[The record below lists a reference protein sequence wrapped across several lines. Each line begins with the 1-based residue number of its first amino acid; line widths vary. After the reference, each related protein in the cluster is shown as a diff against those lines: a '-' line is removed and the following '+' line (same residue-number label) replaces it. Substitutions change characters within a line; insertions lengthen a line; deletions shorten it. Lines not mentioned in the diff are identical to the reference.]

1 MSINLLTQNFKILAD
16 KLALN
21 HLEST
26 EEKDDFF
33 V

>member
-1 MSINLLTQNFKILAD
+1 MSINLPTHSYKILAD

-21 HLEST
+21 HLGQQ